1 MEKNIFDISDFLP
14 KYPSIS
20 DEYLN
25 PYPNESFNKSIYH
38 KKEFYEERLD
48 EYESK
53 PSQKGQLMKHQKII
67 SRFLSSHTKYDSL
80 LLYHYMGTGK
90 GCSAI
95 GSMEQI
101 KKENSSLN

>member
-25 PYPNESFNKSIYH
+25 PYPDEDFNKSIYH
-38 KKEFYEERLD
+38 KKEFYQERLD

-67 SRFLSSHTKYDSL
+67 SRFLSSHTKYDSYCYIIIWELEKDVQL
-80 LLYHYMGTGK
+80 LGRW
-90 GCSAI
+90 
-95 GSMEQI
+95 
-101 KKENSSLN
+101 KK